1 MDVVPSLFWH
11 KKLPPRF
18 PHISNGTFTVPFLF
32 QARSICMPKPHK
44 SLKMNDDILLV
55 QNGYVAV
62 PELKP
67 SNIGKTS
74 EMRLQSLGTIF
85 SNMASYGFIPSLKA
99 TQEIMLLSDAGI
111 YEFWNNLEPA
121 LKHVTGA
128 DRNMGDFVVYKNF
141 PKEILEMS
149 QAQYW
154 TNQILMYWGLPN
166 ELFTQPPKAREELKE
181 RLKLKVLNLAT
192 EDTAFKVFEKLCKVR
207 VKWTDNQEAQISY
220 LLDTYSQ
227 LTLDM
232 DEFAFKENGVNVIAQ
247 SLELILA
254 GRRKVVVSNATDVL
268 RLSAALSDGDI
279 SLRTPT
285 KLRNLSRPERR
296 LLVGLIEGSKNLAD
310 DFATRPEQWK
320 RLLSRLHPSD
330 FKATRTVDA
339 YDKLYRK
346 EAKTLAARVEPALA
360 QRDAAALGLLK
371 QQPGRFMRQLHQ
383 AYDLFGE
390 AAFDA
395 FQEVTDKLAVEQLVK
410 LDAYL
415 KTIDTRRNLLITPK
429 GSWTKAK
436 LVENGKRKIDRK
448 HLTRLRTHISSGI
461 YQRLDALYPDGFDL
475 GTSLDN
481 VKLQGSSQKLA
492 AYGRG
497 TSFDIPENAKFLRTA
512 SFWSKKAHHDVW
524 FDVGWNMFDHAWK
537 PVGTICWDSTEP
549 FPQKG
554 AVFSGDPT
562 NSKDLKG
569 RATQMIDLYPERLLA
584 DGVRYAVWNVL
595 CYSRIPFSQAEEVLA
610 TLQWG
615 EEPQKG
621 KLYEPGRAQMV
632 FPLTGNE
639 MSKFVAYIDLVER
652 KLVYMDVSLRADVRS
667 AKNSAS
673 TVSEFMPSFVEHLES
688 LPSVADI
695 FIHGKSG
702 SIPVLAND
710 EGRSIEGTAYVHD
723 RRNAENNFEP
733 MNLET
738 ILNAKGDI
746 VSKDCDLDTARR
758 PGI

>member
-1 MDVVPSLFWH
+1 
-11 KKLPPRF
+11 
-18 PHISNGTFTVPFLF
+18 
-32 QARSICMPKPHK
+32 MPKPHK

-67 SNIGKTS
+67 SNIGKPT

-85 SNMASYGFIPSLKA
+85 SNMASYGFIPSLAA

-111 YEFWNNLEPA
+111 YEFWKNLEPA

-141 PKEILEMS
+141 PKEVLEMS
-149 QAQYW
+149 QAEYW

-166 ELFTQPPKAREELKE
+166 ELFTQPVNDREELKE

-232 DEFAFKENGVNVIAQ
+232 DEFSFKENGVNVIAQ

-254 GRRKVVVSNATDVL
+254 GRRKVAVSNATDVL
-268 RLSAALSDGDI
+268 RLSAAISDGDI
-279 SLRTPT
+279 SLRTST
-285 KLRNLSRPERR
+285 KLRKLSRPERR
-296 LLVGLIEGSKNLAD
+296 LLVGLIEGSKNLTD

-320 RLLSRLHPSD
+320 RLLSRLHPSE
-330 FKATRTVDA
+330 FNATRTVAA

-346 EAKTLAARVEPALA
+346 EAKTIAARVEPALA
-360 QRDAAALGLLK
+360 QKDSSALDLLK

-383 AYDLFGE
+383 AYDIFGK

-395 FQEVTDKLAVEQLVK
+395 FQEVTDKLAVEQLVR

-415 KTIDTRRNLLITPK
+415 KTINTRSKLLITPK
-429 GSWTKAK
+429 GNWTKAQ
-436 LVENGKRKIDRK
+436 LIENGKKKIGAQ
-448 HLTRLRTHISSGI
+448 HLASLRTHISSAI
-461 YQRLDALYPDGFDL
+461 HQRLDALYPDGFDL
-475 GTSLDN
+475 DIGLEN

-497 TSFDIPENAKFLRTA
+497 TTFDIPGNANFLRTA
-512 SFWSKKAHHDVW
+512 CFWSKKGVGNVW
-524 FDVGWNMFDHAWK
+524 FDVAWNLFDHNWK
-537 PVGTICWDSTEP
+537 SVGTICWDSTHP
-549 FPQKG
+549 VRQNG

-569 RATQMIDLYPERLLA
+569 RATQMIDLYPELLLA

-595 CYSRIPFSQAEEVLA
+595 CYSKIPFSKAEEVLA

-652 KLVYMDVSLRADVRS
+652 KLVYMDVALRANVQS
-667 AKNSAS
+667 AKYSAAPLS
-673 TVSEFMPSFVEHLES
+673 KFMPSFIEHLGS
-688 LPSVADI
+688 YPSVADV
-695 FIHGKSG
+695 FIHGRSG
-702 SIPVLAND
+702 SIPVLVND
-710 EGRSIEGTAYVHD
+710 EGRSIEGTAYVHE
-723 RRNAENNFEP
+723 RRNAENNFDP
-733 MNLET
+733 MSLET
-738 ILNAKGDI
+738 ILNAKGDV
-746 VSKDCDLDTARR
+746 VSADYDLDTVRR